1 MSYHVPVLLKQSVE
15 GLNIHAGGI
24 YVDVTFG
31 GGGHAHAIFDQ
42 MKKGTLVAFD
52 QDPDAAQNT
61 VSFESDR
68 QRSFIFVSSNFRYL
82 KRYLKFHKIDKVD
95 GILADLGV
103 SSHQFDQQ
111 SRGFSTRF
119 DGALDMRMDQASA
132 NTAAKVVNEYSQEDL
147 IQLLSRYGE
156 IRNAKRLATEILIA
170 RAKEPI
176 HTTAALKSIALK
188 SAPNGKQSKYLAQL
202 FQAIRIEVNDE
213 INAFKEF
220 LIQSKDVLKVGGRL
234 VIISYHSLE
243 DRLAKFL
250 INTGNLDGLV
260 EKDFFGNVIRSFE
273 PLKGRLIIPEANEIA
288 LNNRARSAKL
298 RIGIKN

>member
-15 GLNIHAGGI
+15 GLNIQAGGI

-31 GGGHAHAIFDQ
+31 GGGHARSIFERMEQ
-42 MKKGTLVAFD
+42 GTLIAFD
-52 QDPDAAQNT
+52 QDPDASRNIT
-61 VSFESDR
+61 SFESDA
-68 QRSFIFVSSNFRYL
+68 QRSFIFVPSNFRHL

-119 DGALDMRMDQASA
+119 DGELDMRMDQVSA
-132 NTAAKVVNEYSQEDL
+132 ITAAKVVNEYSEEDL

-156 IRNAKRLATEILIA
+156 IRNAKRLAAEIISA
-170 RAKEPI
+170 RAI
-176 HTTAALKSIALK
+176 ASIYTTAALRAIAMK
-188 SAPNGKQSKYLAQL
+188 SAPNGKHAKYSAQL

-213 INAFKEF
+213 ISALKEF
-220 LIQSKDVLKVGGRL
+220 LVQSKDVLKVGGRL

-250 INTGNLDGLV
+250 INTGSLDGLV
-260 EKDFFGNVIRSFE
+260 EKDFFGNVIRPFE
-273 PLKGRLIIPEANEIA
+273 PIKGRLVTPAENEIA

>member
-15 GLNIHAGGI
+15 GLNIQAGGI
-24 YVDVTFG
+24 YVDATFG
-31 GGGHAHAIFDQ
+31 GGGHAQAIFKK
-42 MKKGTLVAFD
+42 MKRGTLVAFD
-52 QDPDAAQNT
+52 QDPDAAQNIA
-61 VSFESDR
+61 SFESDR

-111 SRGFSTRF
+111 NRGFSTRL
-119 DGALDMRMDQASA
+119 DGSLDMRMDQASS
-132 NTAAKVVNEYSQEDL
+132 NTAAKIINEYSQEEL
-147 IQLLSRYGE
+147 IKLLSRFGE
-156 IRNAKRLATEILIA
+156 IRNARRLAAEILRA

-176 HTTAALKSIALK
+176 NTTAALKSIALRF
-188 SAPNGKQSKYLAQL
+188 APNGKHSKYLAKL

-250 INTGNLDGLV
+250 INTGNLNGIL

-273 PLKGRLIIPEANEIA
+273 PLNGRLIIPGANEIA
-288 LNNRARSAKL
+288 LNKRARSAKL

>member
-15 GLNIHAGGI
+15 GLNIQAGGI

-31 GGGHAHAIFDQ
+31 GGGHARAIFEQ
-42 MKKGTLVAFD
+42 MEQGTLIAFD
-52 QDPDAAQNT
+52 QDPDASKNT
-61 VSFESDR
+61 ASFESDA
-68 QRSFIFVSSNFRYL
+68 QRSFIFVASNFRHL

-119 DGALDMRMDQASA
+119 DGALDMRMDQVSSI
-132 NTAAKVVNEYSQEDL
+132 TAAKVVNEYSEEVL

-156 IRNAKRLATEILIA
+156 IRNAKRLAAEIISA
-170 RAKEPI
+170 RAITPI
-176 HTTAALKSIALK
+176 HTTEALRSIAMK
-188 SAPNGKQSKYLAQL
+188 SAPNGKHAKYSAQL

-213 INAFKEF
+213 INALKEF

-250 INTGNLDGLV
+250 INTGNLEGIL
-260 EKDFFGNVIRSFE
+260 EKDFFGNVIRAFE
-273 PLKGRLIIPEANEIA
+273 PIKGRLITPAENEIA

>member
-15 GLNIHAGGI
+15 GLNIQAGGI
-24 YVDVTFG
+24 YVDATFG
-31 GGGHAHAIFDQ
+31 GGGHAHAIFEK
-42 MKKGTLVAFD
+42 MKRGTLVAFD
-52 QDPDAAQNT
+52 QDPDAVQNT
-61 VSFESDR
+61 ASFESDGH
-68 QRSFIFVSSNFRYL
+68 RSFIFVSSNFRYL

-111 SRGFSTRF
+111 NRGFSTRL
-119 DGALDMRMDQASA
+119 DGVLDMRMDQVSA
-132 NTAAKVVNEYSQEDL
+132 NTAAKVVNEYSQEEL
-147 IQLLSRYGE
+147 IKLLSRFGE
-156 IRNAKRLATEILIA
+156 IRNARRLASEILSA

-176 HTTAALKSIALK
+176 NTTAKLKAIALK
-188 SAPNGKQSKYLAQL
+188 SAPNGKHHKYLAKL

-250 INTGNLDGLV
+250 INTGNLNGIL

-273 PLKGRLIIPEANEIA
+273 PLNGRLIIPAANEIA

>member
-1 MSYHVPVLLKQSVE
+1 MSYHVPVLLEQSVE
-15 GLNIHAGGI
+15 GLNIQSRGI

-31 GGGHAHAIFDQ
+31 GGGHAQAIF
-42 MKKGTLVAFD
+42 KKMRQGTLVAFD
-52 QDPDAAQNT
+52 QDPDATKNT
-61 VSFESDR
+61 GSFESDG
-68 QRSFIFVSSNFRYL
+68 QRSFIFIASNFRYL
-82 KRYLKFHKIDKVD
+82 KRYLKFHKIEKVD

-103 SSHQFDQQ
+103 SSHQFDHQ

-119 DGALDMRMDQASA
+119 DGVLDMRMDQIST
-132 NTAAKVVNEYSQEDL
+132 NTAAKVVNEYSEEVL
-147 IQLLSRYGE
+147 IRLLSMYGE
-156 IRNAKRLATEILIA
+156 IRNAKRLAAEIIRERAIA
-170 RAKEPI
+170 PI
-176 HTTAALKSIALK
+176 YTTVALKSIASKL
-188 SAPNGKQSKYLAQL
+188 APNGKHSKYLAQL

-213 INAFKEF
+213 INALKEF

-260 EKDFFGNVIRSFE
+260 EKDFFGNVIRPFE
-273 PLKGRLIIPEANEIA
+273 PIKGRLITPEANEIA